1 MFLLNRKSVDLLY
14 FSYGRPLLEYADI
27 IWDNIPLDLFRK
39 LENIN
44 IEATPIVT
52 GATKLSSN
60 EKLLKR
66 LDGINCEQG
75 EWNQNYNKRVIL
87 IWKGTLMSLNWLK
100 RSGNDEDDEGGE
112 GLYPFLEYHFSF
124 KW

>member
-60 EKLLKR
+60 EKLLKS

-87 IWKGTLMSLNWLK
+87 IWKGTLS
-100 RSGNDEDDEGGE
+100 
-112 GLYPFLEYHFSF
+112 H
-124 KW
+124 

>member
-1 MFLLNRKSVDLLY
+1 MDLLY
-14 FSYGRPLLEYADI
+14 FSYDRPLLEYADI
-27 IWDNIPLDLFRK
+27 ICDNIPLDLFRK

-75 EWNQNYNKRVIL
+75 E
-87 IWKGTLMSLNWLK
+87 
-100 RSGNDEDDEGGE
+100 
-112 GLYPFLEYHFSF
+112 
-124 KW
+124 